1 MYNIKWSHWAGVHTK
16 GHFAM
21 VGSSREKASRD
32 VHLKPF
38 NAENK
43 LLFAEERMTH
53 TVVVL

>member
-1 MYNIKWSHWAGVHTK
+1 MHTK

-21 VGSSREKASRD
+21 VVSREKASRD

-53 TVVVL
+53 CSSALMHYLPLVEH